1 MLFWDYLFGLL
12 PLRRSPS
19 FDLAYIRTSI
29 LRDFHVPWHWAFFNR
44 HEWRFIPTDL
54 LEQLHPNFT
63 RFAWDSIGG
72 ILTKSG
78 CPLLIRS
85 PVFDAFCTSPNCS
98 LCPSLHTD
106 CETVINPSR
115 VSAGECDSMLRTSG
129 SVEPLM
135 ISRAFAR
142 RPDVQLSS
150 GFQVRTQRVSIA
162 RSGQHARAWT
172 PGCLALE
179 QGLPLNFACSSGTH
193 VSLQVTSGSSLL
205 PCAVGFVATRRDCE
219 ELLSSVIHHRP
230 PFFNHSCW
238 FLRQRNIDSNLI
250 ILCI

>member
-1 MLFWDYLFGLL
+1 MFLGTG
-12 PLRRSPS
+12 RSSTGTNGGSSRLTFLNNCTQISRDSPGIPS
-19 FDLAYIRTSI
+19 
-29 LRDFHVPWHWAFFNR
+29 
-44 HEWRFIPTDL
+44 
-54 LEQLHPNFT
+54 
-63 RFAWDSIGG
+63 GG

-179 QGLPLNFACSSGTH
+179 QGLPLNLHA
-193 VSLQVTSGSSLL
+193 LQ
-205 PCAVGFVATRRDCE
+205 
-219 ELLSSVIHHRP
+219 ELT
-230 PFFNHSCW
+230 
-238 FLRQRNIDSNLI
+238 FL
-250 ILCI
+250 CK